1 MTGFDIQC
9 TSGCF
14 PVEFTGTSVSPKEAK
29 MCDFGSVV
37 DRSMIHFRLKINVS
51 QNLQAVN
58 KQSYNLNLFIK
69 KQVVF
74 NVVQSI

>member
-9 TSGCF
+9 RCL

-37 DRSMIHFRLKINVS
+37 DRSMIHFRLKINV
-51 QNLQAVN
+51 
-58 KQSYNLNLFIK
+58 
-69 KQVVF
+69 
-74 NVVQSI
+74 